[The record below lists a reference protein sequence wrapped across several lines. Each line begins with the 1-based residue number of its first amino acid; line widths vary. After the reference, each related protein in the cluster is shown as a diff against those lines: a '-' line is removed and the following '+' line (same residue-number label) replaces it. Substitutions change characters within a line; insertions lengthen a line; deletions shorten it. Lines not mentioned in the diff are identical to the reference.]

1 MSPGNREKLNP
12 ELSPNQQ
19 ALQRLLANRMAVG
32 GLLILSLILLSCF
45 TGTLLSPHDP
55 LQGNLDNNFAA
66 PGKQHWL
73 GTDQQGRDL
82 LTRILSGG
90 QVSFQVGLLA
100 MLVAMTIGV
109 AYGATAGLVGG
120 WLDRLMMRVADIAYA
135 LPFSIFV
142 ILLTVSFGRDIRVL
156 FIAIG
161 AVEWFT
167 MARIVRGQVVSI
179 KERTYVHAAR
189 VLGQTPAAIIARHL
203 LPNMAGTIIIYATL
217 MIPQI
222 MMLEAFLS
230 FLGLGVQAPDT
241 SWGVLIKEG
250 ADNME
255 AYPWLLIGPST
266 FFAATLFSL
275 NFVGDGLRDA
285 LDPRH

>member
-1 MSPGNREKLNP
+1 MSAVDAS
-12 ELSPNQQ
+12 LSPNRQ
-19 ALQRLLANRMAVG
+19 ALQRLLDNRMALA
-32 GLLILSLILLSCF
+32 GLITLFVIVLLCF
-45 TGTLLSPHDP
+45 IGPLFSPYNANEGD
-55 LQGNLDNNFAA
+55 LANNFAA
-66 PGKQHWL
+66 PSSAHWL

-82 LTRILSGG
+82 LTRIFTGG
-90 QVSFQVGLLA
+90 QISFQVGILA
-100 MLVAMTIGV
+100 MLVALTIGV
-109 AYGATAGLVGG
+109 AYGAIAGFIGG
-120 WLDRLMMRVADIAYA
+120 GLDRLMMRVADIAYA

-167 MARIVRGQVVSI
+167 MARIVRGQVVSL
-179 KERTYVHAAR
+179 KERAFIDAAN
-189 VLGQTPAAIIARHL
+189 VLGQSNRAIVLKHL
-203 LPNMAGTIIIYATL
+203 LPNMAGTIIVYATL

-230 FLGLGVQAPDT
+230 FLGLGVQAPNT

-255 AYPWLLIGPST
+255 AYPWLLVGPSV

-285 LDPRH
+285 FDPRR